1 MPINNLQGGVQL
13 SKFIKEFKEFA
24 VKGNAIDL
32 AVGVIIGAALGKIV
46 ASLVNDL
53 IMPLVG
59 IFLGGVDFSI
69 WKIEL
74 PRFFNQPSPI
84 YMNIGV
90 FINTVIEFIIIAFVV
105 FCIIKAINNLKKK
118 KEEAPTPCL
127 SKEEQ
132 LLTEIRDL
140 LSRK

>member
-1 MPINNLQGGVQL
+1 L

-32 AVGVIIGAALGKIV
+32 AVGVIIGAAFGKII
-46 ASLVNDL
+46 ASIVKDLV
-53 IMPLVG
+53 MPFVG
-59 IFLGGVDFSI
+59 MFLGGVNFST
-69 WKIEL
+69 WVIEL
-74 PRFFNQPSPI
+74 PRFFNQPEPI
-84 YMNIGV
+84 YLNLGI
-90 FINTVIEFIIIAFVV
+90 FINTVIEFIIIALVI
-105 FCIIKAINNLKKK
+105 FCFIKAINKLKKK
-118 KEEAPTPCL
+118 KEEAPPPGP

>member
-1 MPINNLQGGVQL
+1 M
-13 SKFIKEFKEFA
+13 SKFIREFKEFA

-59 IFLGGVDFSI
+59 MFLGGVDFSN
-69 WKIEL
+69 WKLEL
-74 PRFFNQPSPI
+74 PRFFNQPNHI

-105 FCIIKAINNLKKK
+105 FCIIKAINNIKKK
-118 KEEAPTPCL
+118 KEETIPVPCP